1 MRQPQPE
8 HRTALSVRI
17 VRQGKPTGK
26 YLDSRMKIEDLEDQ
40 DAAEIR
46 AGKALLLGVQL
57 IRKSR
62 ATSLP
67 MVVETLYDGVFLGE
81 RDGIWI
87 AGRMFLGK
95 SMRDGFT
102 ESGEWRGA
110 TQFTDPAMH
119 EAYRAHLALQDCIRQ
134 AEDAGDCWDG
144 MFNQQAQAA
153 IDRHWGRAGT
163 ADRCPRH
170 VSRVGASRSG
180 GDVRGHT
187 CMLPAVDAKYELLA
201 YMRRSYVVNDAF
213 REFVLRDDRS
223 RLKEA
228 YETAIQAA
236 GPVKF
241 SVAGDHFSLSFD
253 GSCND
258 NDSLWRT
265 TRRNP
270 HPTER
275 ATDRAL
281 LHRSPP
287 RRPLGGPV

>member
-1 MRQPQPE
+1 M
-8 HRTALSVRI
+8 
-17 VRQGKPTGK
+17 TGK
-26 YLDSRMKIEDLEDQ
+26 TVQGWMIVHSK
-40 DAAEIR
+40 R
-46 AGKALLLGVQL
+46 AKW
-57 IRKSR
+57 R
-62 ATSLP
+62 
-67 MVVETLYDGVFLGE
+67 EEYDGVFLGE
-81 RDGIWI
+81 RDGMWI
-87 AGRMFLGK
+87 SGRMFLGK

-119 EAYRAHLALQDCIRQ
+119 EAYRAHLALQDYIRQ

-153 IDRHWGRAGT
+153 IDRHWAGQVPLT
-163 ADRCPRH
+163 GVHDMSAGWVHP
-170 VSRVGASRSG
+170 GLG

-213 REFVLRDDRS
+213 REFVLRGDRS

-236 GPVKF
+236 GLVKF

-270 HPTER
+270 HPNR
-275 ATDRAL
+275 KGD
-281 LHRSPP
+281 
-287 RRPLGGPV
+287 